1 VIFLAS
7 KGRFHYY
14 KTLAPQLDTGFGYPI
29 VQSPSNKALK
39 LTALAAVNGTNTANS
54 EIIFYI
60 APYQTSDLVD
70 GSFELANNDFF
81 FPLGLVS
88 LSTGAMTGISP
99 MGIVGIPAK
108 GAYSEI
114 ILPPGSM
121 LIAGTGSVNFNG
133 TIQYSAIG
141 YECDVEG
148 Y

>member
-1 VIFLAS
+1 MAS
-7 KGRFHYY
+7 LGQFNYY
-14 KTLAPQLDTGFGYPI
+14 KTLAPATDTAFGYPI
-29 VQSPSNKALK
+29 IYAPADKALK
-39 LTALAAVNGTNTANS
+39 ITSLACVNGTNTANS

-60 APYQTSDLVD
+60 APTQTSTLAD
-70 GSFELANNDFF
+70 GSFDLVANDFF

-88 LSTGAMTGISP
+88 LSTGAMTGVSP
-99 MGIVGIPAK
+99 MVIAGIPAK

-133 TIQYSAIG
+133 TIQYSATG
-141 YECDVEG
+141 YECEVDG